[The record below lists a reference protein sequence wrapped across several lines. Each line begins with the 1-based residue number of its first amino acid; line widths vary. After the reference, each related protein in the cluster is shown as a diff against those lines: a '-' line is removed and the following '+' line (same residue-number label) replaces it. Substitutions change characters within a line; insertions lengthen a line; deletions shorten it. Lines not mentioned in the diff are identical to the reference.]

1 MVITS
6 LAKSSVCNQQGVG
19 RTSAAPEVR
28 AGRQVLGSKRT
39 GIFLTLTGDWT
50 EPEIGASLVAQM
62 VKNLPA
68 MKETPGLILMLGRT
82 PGERNGYPLQ
92 YSFLENSMDKGDC
105 RPQSMESQRPEIG
118 LGRGSRRSVSLWNT
132 GKRSASP
139 LCGMGF
145 ILKTTS

>member
-6 LAKSSVCNQQGVG
+6 WAKSSVCNQQGVG
-19 RTSAAPEVR
+19 KTSAAPEVR

-68 MKETPGLILMLGRT
+68 MQETPGLILMLGRT